1 MTGYLSTS
9 EYLSTSDCIGPV
21 TVPDGVMGTLHSL
34 ATAAGVD
41 DFVTLSICV
50 GVLAERLPRP
60 GTDCR
65 VRVTRGA
72 LETIV
77 PAAGAPDPSLSFREA
92 LRRAPRSG
100 GAIVPDA
107 DDDLPVAVTILISRA
122 GRHLYVEATTDSSDL
137 PSAHAWARSFLQ
149 LLAGMANRPDLPM
162 LDHPLVGAEERER
175 ILHGLNPQREPEIPY
190 RTMAEPFQE
199 QVERTPDSIAL
210 QDEDGITVS
219 YLELNERANRLAHH
233 LHEHGAGP
241 GTRIG
246 IFLQRGIHQVVA
258 FYAAVKTGAT
268 YVPLDADLPDQR
280 VALMLA
286 DSAPRH
292 VLTDPACRGRIP
304 DGAWE
309 IHDVRAEQAWAGRPA
324 TNPLDD
330 GTASE
335 PVHILYTSGT
345 TGRPKGVAS
354 RTAGALANV
363 FWMQRQYPFHPG
375 ETALYKTY
383 AGFDVHI
390 WEIFWPLYHGTRV
403 VICRPG
409 GERDPRHLARLIRDH
424 DVSMIFLVTSL
435 MPAFMDEMSA
445 ARAEALRWVVCGG
458 ESMSPRIPEAFQ
470 AALPGSI
477 LVNAFGPTEA
487 GPVTDNVI
495 EPGSYGV
502 FVPVGRPADNF
513 RVTVLDANLDLVPV
527 GTPGEA
533 YISGVVGLADGYWRQ
548 PGKTAERFV
557 ADPYGPPGSR
567 MYRTGDLCR
576 LREDGALEHLGR
588 IDRQVKIR
596 GLRIEPGEVESV
608 LAAHPAVGD
617 CAVIAHGEPPRLLAF
632 VVPSGGSSAADL
644 DPAAILDLA
653 AGLPRQMRP
662 EQVVP
667 VDYLPATVNGKLD
680 QNELIKIWQ
689 ASTERERTV
698 VPPAD
703 ELEATLVEIY
713 RRVLG
718 RSPISVLDTFVELG
732 GHSILTFRL
741 RDECQA
747 TLRAAPDLTKLLD
760 GTLRDVA
767 ATIRGEG
774 RPPETRIPATAGRE
788 PEDGFGHADDRRH
801 GEAR

>member
-1 MTGYLSTS
+1 VTGYLST
-9 EYLSTSDCIGPV
+9 TDCIGPV

-41 DFVTLSICV
+41 DFVTLSICA

-60 GTDCR
+60 GTNCR
-65 VRVTRGA
+65 VMVIRGPVEA
-72 LETIV
+72 IV

-92 LRRAPRSG
+92 LRQAPRSG
-100 GAIVPDA
+100 SAIAPDA
-107 DDDLPVAVTILISRA
+107 GDDQPVAVTILIARA
-122 GRHLYVEATTDSSDL
+122 GRHLYVEIVTDDSDV
-137 PSAHAWARSFLQ
+137 PSTQAWARSFLQ
-149 LLAGMANRPDLPM
+149 LLTSMANEPDTPM
-162 LDHPLVGAEERER
+162 LDHPLVGAEEREQ
-175 ILHGLNPQREPEIPY
+175 ILHALNPQRDPEIRY

-199 QVERTPDSIAL
+199 QAEHTPDAVAL
-210 QDEDGITVS
+210 QDEDGVTVS
-219 YLELNERANRLAHH
+219 YRQLNERANRLAHY
-233 LHEHGAGP
+233 LREHGAGP

-246 IFLQRGIHQVVA
+246 ICLQRGIHQVVA
-258 FYAAVKTGAT
+258 TYAAVKTGAT

-280 VALMLA
+280 IALMLA

-292 VLTDPACRGRIP
+292 VLTDPVCRGRIP

-309 IHDVRAEQAWAGRPA
+309 IHDVRAEQAWSGRPA

-330 GTASE
+330 GTASG

-354 RTAGALANV
+354 RTAGTLANV

-375 ETALYKTY
+375 ETALFK
-383 AGFDVHI
+383 AFSGFDIHI
-390 WEIFWPLYHGTRV
+390 WEIFWPLYHGARV

-409 GERDPRHLARLIRDH
+409 AERDPRHLARLIRDH
-424 DVSMIFLVTSL
+424 DVSMIFLVTTMMAAL
-435 MPAFMDEMSA
+435 LDEMSPVGA
-445 ARAEALRWVVCGG
+445 DALRWVVCGG
-458 ESMSPRIPEAFQ
+458 ESMGPRIPETFHAT
-470 AALPGSI
+470 LPGSN

-495 EPGSYGV
+495 EPGWNGV

-548 PGKTAERFV
+548 PGRTAERFV

-576 LREDGALEHLGR
+576 LREDGALDHLGR

-596 GLRIEPGEVESV
+596 GLRVEPGEIESV

-617 CAVIAHGEPPRLLAF
+617 CAVIAHGQPLRLLAF
-632 VVPSGGSSAADL
+632 VVPARGSSAADL
-644 DPAAILDLA
+644 DPAAILEHA
-653 AGLPRQMRP
+653 AGLLPRQMRP
-662 EQVVP
+662 ERVVP
-667 VDYLPATVNGKLD
+667 VDHLPATVNGKID

-689 ASTERERTV
+689 ELTERERTV

-703 ELEATLVEIY
+703 ELEATLIEIY
-713 RRVLG
+713 RRILG
-718 RSPISVLDTFVELG
+718 RSPISMLDTFVELG
-732 GHSILTFRL
+732 GHSMLTFRL
-741 RDECQA
+741 RNECEA
-747 TLRAAPDLTKLLD
+747 TLRASPDMTELLH

-767 ATIRGEG
+767 ATIRGG
-774 RPPETRIPATAGRE
+774 GCPPEPKIPVTAGRE
-788 PEDGFGHADDRRH
+788 PEDGFGHPDGR
-801 GEAR
+801 

>member
-1 MTGYLSTS
+1 MTGYLPTT
-9 EYLSTSDCIGPV
+9 ECIGPV
-21 TVPDGVMGTLHSL
+21 TLPDGVMGTLHSL
-34 ATAAGVD
+34 AAAAGVD
-41 DFVTLSICV
+41 DFVTLSICA

-60 GTDCR
+60 GTTCR

-72 LETIV
+72 LEAIV
-77 PAAGAPDPSLSFREA
+77 PAGGGVPDPSLSFHQA
-92 LRRAPRSG
+92 LQQAQRSG
-100 GAIVPDA
+100 GAIAPDA
-107 DDDLPVAVTILISRA
+107 GDDPPVAVTILIARA
-122 GRHLYVEATTDSSDL
+122 GRHLYVETMMESSDL
-137 PSAHAWARSFLQ
+137 PSAQAWARSFLQ
-149 LLAGMANRPDLPM
+149 LLAGMANEPDLPM
-162 LDHPLVGAEERER
+162 LDHPLVGTEERER
-175 ILHGLNPQREPEIPY
+175 ILHGLNPQRDPEIRY
-190 RTMAEPFQE
+190 RTLAEPFQE
-199 QVERTPDSIAL
+199 QVERTPDSVAL
-210 QDEDGITVS
+210 QDEDGDTVS
-219 YLELNERANRLAHH
+219 YRELNERANRLAHH
-233 LHEHGAGP
+233 LRAHGAGP
-241 GTRIG
+241 ETRIG
-246 IFLQRGIHQVVA
+246 ICLQRGIHQVVA
-258 FYAAVKTGAT
+258 IYAAAKTGAT

-280 VALMLA
+280 IALMLA

-309 IHDVRAEQAWAGRPA
+309 IHDVHAEHAWAGRPA
-324 TNPLDD
+324 TNPPDD
-330 GTASE
+330 GTASG

-375 ETALYKTY
+375 ETALLKSSP
-383 AGFDVHI
+383 GFDIHT
-390 WEIFWPLYHGTRV
+390 WEIFWPLYHGARLM
-403 VICRPG
+403 ICRPG

-424 DVSMIFLVTSL
+424 DVSMVFLVTT
-435 MPAFMDEMSA
+435 MVTAFLDEMSPVGA
-445 ARAEALRWVVCGG
+445 DALRWVVCGG
-458 ESMSPRIPEAFQ
+458 ESMGPRIPEAFY
-470 AALPGSI
+470 ATLPGSN

-495 EPGSYGV
+495 EPGSNGV

-548 PGKTAERFV
+548 PGMTAERFV
-557 ADPYGPPGSR
+557 ADPYGPPGTR

-576 LREDGALEHLGR
+576 LREDGALDHLGR

-596 GLRIEPGEVESV
+596 GLRVEPGEIESV

-617 CAVIAHGEPPRLLAF
+617 CAVIAHGEPLRLLAF
-632 VVPSGGSSAADL
+632 VVPAGGSSAADL
-644 DPAAILDLA
+644 DPTAIHEHT

-667 VDYLPATVNGKLD
+667 VDYLPAMVNGKLD

-689 ASTERERTV
+689 ELTERERTV

-718 RSPISVLDTFVELG
+718 RSPISMLDTFIELG
-732 GHSILTFRL
+732 GHSMLTFRL
-741 RDECQA
+741 RDECEA
-747 TLRAAPDLTKLLD
+747 TLRAAPDMTELLH

-767 ATIRGEG
+767 ATIRGGE
-774 RPPETRIPATAGRE
+774 RPPEMKIPVIAG
-788 PEDGFGHADDRRH
+788 
-801 GEAR
+801 

>member
-1 MTGYLSTS
+1 MSGHLST
-9 EYLSTSDCIGPV
+9 TDCIGPI
-21 TVPDGVMGTLHSL
+21 TVPDGVMGTLHCL
-34 ATAAGVD
+34 AAAAGVD
-41 DFVTLSICV
+41 DFVTLSVCA
-50 GVLAERLPRP
+50 GVLAQRLPLP

-65 VRVTRGA
+65 VRVTRGP
-72 LETIV
+72 LEAIV
-77 PAAGAPDPSLSFREA
+77 PAGGAPDASLSFREA
-92 LRRAPRSG
+92 LRRALPSG
-100 GAIVPDA
+100 SAIAPGQGF
-107 DDDLPVAVTILISRA
+107 DDQRVAVTILITRA
-122 GRHLYVEATTDSSDL
+122 GRHLYVEIETDSADL
-137 PSAHAWARSFLQ
+137 PSAQAWARSFLE
-149 LLAGMANRPDLPM
+149 LLAGMANEPDRPM
-162 LDHPLVGAEERER
+162 VDHPLVGAEERER
-175 ILHGLNPQREPEIPY
+175 ILYGLNPQRDPELRY
-190 RTMAEPFQE
+190 RTLAEPFQE
-199 QVERTPDSIAL
+199 QVERTPDAVAL
-210 QDEDGITVS
+210 QDEDGRTVT
-219 YLELNERANRLAHH
+219 YRELNEHANRLAHH
-233 LHEHGAGP
+233 LRERGAGP
-241 GTRIG
+241 GSRIG
-246 IFLQRGIHQVVA
+246 IFLQRGIPLVVA
-258 FYAAVKTGAT
+258 IYAAAKTGAT

-280 VALMLA
+280 IALMLA
-286 DSAPRH
+286 DSTPRH

-309 IHDVRAEQAWAGRPA
+309 IHDVRAEQAWSGCPA
-324 TNPLDD
+324 TNPLDERI
-330 GTASE
+330 GSE

-345 TGRPKGVAS
+345 TGRPKGVVS

-363 FWMQRQYPFHPG
+363 FWMQRQYPYHPG
-375 ETALYKTY
+375 DTALFKTF

-390 WEIFWPLYHGTRV
+390 WEIFWPLYHGARL

-435 MPAFMDEMSA
+435 MPAFLNEIA
-445 ARAEALRWVVCGG
+445 AVGADALRWVVCGG
-458 ESMSPRIPEAFQ
+458 ESMSPRIPEAFH

-487 GPVTDNVI
+487 GPVTDNIV
-495 EPGSYGV
+495 EPGSHGV

-533 YISGVVGLADGYWRQ
+533 YISGVVGLADGYWQQ
-548 PGKTAERFV
+548 PGRTAERFV

-576 LREDGALEHLGR
+576 LREDGALDHLGR

-596 GLRIEPGEVESV
+596 GLRVEPGEIESV
-608 LAAHPAVGD
+608 LAAHPTVGD
-617 CAVIAHGEPPRLLAF
+617 CVVIAHGQPPRLLAF
-632 VVPSGGSSAADL
+632 VVPTGGSSADL
-644 DPAAILDLA
+644 DPAAILELA

-662 EQVVP
+662 ERVVP
-667 VDYLPATVNGKLD
+667 VDHLPATVNGKID
-680 QNELIKIWQ
+680 QNGLIKVWQ
-689 ASTERERTV
+689 ELTERERTV

-718 RSPISVLDTFVELG
+718 RSPISMLDTFGELG

-767 ATIRGEG
+767 ATIRGE
-774 RPPETRIPATAGRE
+774 RRSPETKVPVTAGE
-788 PEDGFGHADDRRH
+788 LEDDFGHADDRRH

>member
-1 MTGYLSTS
+1 VNGYLST
-9 EYLSTSDCIGPV
+9 TDCIGPIA
-21 TVPDGVMGTLHSL
+21 VPDGVMGTLHSL
-34 ATAAGVD
+34 AAAAGVD
-41 DFVTLSICV
+41 DFVALSICA
-50 GVLAERLPRP
+50 GVLVERLPRP

-65 VRVTRGA
+65 VRVTRTPVEA
-72 LETIV
+72 IV
-77 PAAGAPDPSLSFREA
+77 PGAGAPDPSLSFREA
-92 LRRAPRSG
+92 LRQAVQSGRDGAPG
-100 GAIVPDA
+100 PGA
-107 DDDLPVAVTILISRA
+107 DDQPVAVTILIARG
-122 GRHLYVEATTDSSDL
+122 GRQLYVETMTDSSDL
-137 PSAHAWARSFLQ
+137 PSAQAWARSFLQ
-149 LLAGMANRPDLPM
+149 LLAGMATEPDLPM

-175 ILHGLNPQREPEIPY
+175 ILHGLNPQRDPEIRY
-190 RTMAEPFQE
+190 RTLAEPFQE

-210 QDEDGITVS
+210 QDEDGETVS
-219 YLELNERANRLAHH
+219 YRELNERANRLAHH
-233 LHEHGAGP
+233 LREHGAGP

-258 FYAAVKTGAT
+258 TYAAAKTRAT

-280 VALMLA
+280 IALMLA

-292 VLTDPACRGRIP
+292 VLTDPACRGRLP
-304 DGAWE
+304 EGAWQ
-309 IHDVRAEQAWAGRPA
+309 IYDVRAEQAWSGCPA
-324 TNPLDD
+324 TNLIDD
-330 GTASE
+330 GSPSW
-335 PVHILYTSGT
+335 PVHLLYTSGT

-354 RTAGALANV
+354 RTAAALANL

-375 ETALYKTY
+375 ETALFKAF

-390 WEIFWPLYHGTRV
+390 WEIFWPLYHGARV

-409 GERDPRHLARLIRDH
+409 AERDPRHLARLIRDH
-424 DVSMIFLVTSL
+424 DVSMIFLVTTML
-435 MPAFMDEMSA
+435 TAFLDEMSPVGA
-445 ARAEALRWVVCGG
+445 DALRWVVCGG
-458 ESMSPRIPEAFQ
+458 ESMSPRIPEAFH
-470 AALPGSI
+470 AALPGSN

-495 EPGSYGV
+495 EPGSVGV

-513 RVTVLDANLDLVPV
+513 RVTVLDGNLDLVPV

-576 LREDGALEHLGR
+576 LREDGALDHLGR

-596 GLRIEPGEVESV
+596 GLRVEPGEIESV

-617 CAVIAHGEPPRLLAF
+617 CVVIAHGQPLRLLAF
-632 VVPSGGSSAADL
+632 VVPAAGSSAADL
-644 DPAAILDLA
+644 DPAAILERA
-653 AGLPRQMRP
+653 SGLPRQMRP

-667 VDYLPATVNGKLD
+667 VDHMPATVNGKLD

-689 ASTERERTV
+689 ELTERERAV

-718 RSPISVLDTFVELG
+718 RSPISVLDRFVELG
-732 GHSILTFRL
+732 GHSMLTIRL
-741 RDECQA
+741 RDECEA
-747 TLRAAPDLTKLLD
+747 ILRVTPDMTELLD

-767 ATIRGEG
+767 ATIRGGG
-774 RPPETRIPATAGRE
+774 RPPETKISVPAGRE
-788 PEDGFGHADDRRH
+788 PEDSFGHADDRRY